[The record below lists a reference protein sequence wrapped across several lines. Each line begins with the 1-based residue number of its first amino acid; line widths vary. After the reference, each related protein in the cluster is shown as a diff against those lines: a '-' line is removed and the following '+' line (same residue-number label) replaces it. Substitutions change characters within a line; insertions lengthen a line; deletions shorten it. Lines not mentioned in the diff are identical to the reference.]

1 MNLLVSKLGGE
12 IRNWTLI
19 QFLGIL
25 AGLISSLAF
34 YSYGHSAA
42 ALIMTI
48 ITPGFCGFCDFH
60 IHRSGEYLR
69 IKDFGADLDGAAIA
83 EFENAKLKHWTTKI
97 VVPATMVLLG
107 FTLLLIANASYQK
120 VAVRHLGHFMTVMV
134 VIVAPISIFLFA
146 FGAHLGKWGW
156 RQKKK

>member
-1 MNLLVSKLGGE
+1 MNSLVLKLSGE

-60 IHRSGEYLR
+60 IHRNGEYLR
-69 IKDFGADLDGAAIA
+69 ISSFSFRDRDRAVIA

-134 VIVAPISIFLFA
+134 VIVAPISTFLFA

-156 RQKKK
+156 RKK